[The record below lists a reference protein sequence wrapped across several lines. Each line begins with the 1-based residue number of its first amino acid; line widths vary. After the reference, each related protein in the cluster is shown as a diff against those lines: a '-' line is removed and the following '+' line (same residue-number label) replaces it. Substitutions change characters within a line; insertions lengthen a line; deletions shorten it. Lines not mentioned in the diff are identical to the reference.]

1 LIYIESTLPGLSWL
15 KSNIIDKEIID
26 DYAKDSILIK
36 TNEKDKNNDDDD
48 YNQSLLNRQ
57 RYSELGKLLDIL
69 NMLST
74 QAKQVLEKEIYLER
88 ILKKLLATRKA
99 HGSMID

>member
-1 LIYIESTLPGLSWL
+1 MIYIESTLPGLSWL

-36 TNEKDKNNDDDD
+36 TNEKDKNDDDDD

-57 RYSELGKLLDIL
+57 RYSELSKLLDIL

-88 ILKKLLATRKA
+88 ILNKLLATRKA
-99 HGSMID
+99 HVSMID

>member
-36 TNEKDKNNDDDD
+36 TNEKDKNDDDDD

-57 RYSELGKLLDIL
+57 RYSELSKLLDIL

-88 ILKKLLATRKA
+88 ILNKLLATRKA
-99 HGSMID
+99 HVSMID

>member
-1 LIYIESTLPGLSWL
+1 MIYIESTLPGLSWL

-36 TNEKDKNNDDDD
+36 TNEKDKNDDDD

-88 ILKKLLATRKA
+88 ILNKLLATRKA
-99 HGSMID
+99 HVSMID

>member
-1 LIYIESTLPGLSWL
+1 MIYIESTLPGLSWL

-36 TNEKDKNNDDDD
+36 TNEKDKNDDDD

-57 RYSELGKLLDIL
+57 RYSELSKLLDIL

-88 ILKKLLATRKA
+88 ILNKLLATRKA
-99 HGSMID
+99 LD